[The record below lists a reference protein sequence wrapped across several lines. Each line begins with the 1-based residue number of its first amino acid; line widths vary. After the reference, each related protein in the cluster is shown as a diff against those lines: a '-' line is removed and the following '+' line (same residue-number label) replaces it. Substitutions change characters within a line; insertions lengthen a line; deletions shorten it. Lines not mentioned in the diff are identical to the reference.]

1 MPRAFLGQNS
11 GVFGLPQKPPI
22 LPYFRGIFRAQKK
35 LKILK
40 FLKIF
45 FRKKFFCKKKKNF
58 FFTKKKFFFEK
69 NFFAKNF
76 FQKKFFSR
84 EKKFFQ
90 TVLEPISTHRFKS
103 VLATCHKKIFM
114 VC

>member
-45 FRKKFFCKKKKNF
+45 FRKKFFCKKKKKIF
-58 FFTKKKFFFEK
+58 FFKKKKKFFF
-69 NFFAKNF
+69 
-76 FQKKFFSR
+76 
-84 EKKFFQ
+84 
-90 TVLEPISTHRFKS
+90 
-103 VLATCHKKIFM
+103 
-114 VC
+114 

>member
-45 FRKKFFCKKKKNF
+45 FRKKFF
-58 FFTKKKFFFEK
+58 
-69 NFFAKNF
+69 
-76 FQKKFFSR
+76 
-84 EKKFFQ
+84 
-90 TVLEPISTHRFKS
+90 
-103 VLATCHKKIFM
+103 
-114 VC
+114 